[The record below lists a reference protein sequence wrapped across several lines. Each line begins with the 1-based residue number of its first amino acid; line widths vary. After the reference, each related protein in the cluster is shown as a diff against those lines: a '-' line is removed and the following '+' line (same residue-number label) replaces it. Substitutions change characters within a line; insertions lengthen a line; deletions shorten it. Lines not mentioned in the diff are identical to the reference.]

1 MSSVLCS
8 RVSKQSSLHCDGI
21 FDRRVERKRMNS
33 FHVCENHINSVLVKK
48 KKKYSY
54 SGLDSFGK
62 KETTYPVTQP
72 D

>member
-1 MSSVLCS
+1 
-8 RVSKQSSLHCDGI
+8 
-21 FDRRVERKRMNS
+21 MNS